1 MVKVKVKPMRCT
13 FPMVVIA
20 ACLATP
26 GIAVARDLPQA
37 ITDLGLTDIQIRE
50 KPNVEYGRRVGGTL
64 PGGSR
69 VEVDLDGNDVIE
81 DIEARGNDLF
91 PAADIRGLVPAPV
104 IGNASW
110 PADARL
116 EKIEF
121 ESDGRIEIEG
131 RLSDGREFDAEFA
144 ADGRML
150 DFDTDDG

>member
-13 FPMVVIA
+13 FPMGVIA

-69 VEVDLDGNDVIE
+69 VEVDLDGNDVIA
-81 DIEARGNDLF
+81 DIEARWDDLF

-104 IGNASW
+104 IGNATW
-110 PADARL
+110 PADARPVH
-116 EKIEF
+116 IVF
-121 ESDGRIEIEG
+121 EWRARYEIDV
-131 RLSDGREFDAEFA
+131 RLSHWRELEAQFTA
-144 ADGRML
+144 AA
-150 DFDTDDG
+150 

>member
-69 VEVDLDGNDVIE
+69 VEVDLAGNDVIE
-81 DIEARGNDLF
+81 DIEARGHDIF
-91 PAADIRGLVPAPV
+91 PAAAIRGLVPAPV
-104 IGNASW
+104 TGNASW
-110 PADARL
+110 RREPRL
-116 EKIEF
+116 AQIET
-121 ESDGRIEIEG
+121 EREG
-131 RLSDGREFDAEFA
+131 RRAIERTS
-144 ADGRML
+144 
-150 DFDTDDG
+150 